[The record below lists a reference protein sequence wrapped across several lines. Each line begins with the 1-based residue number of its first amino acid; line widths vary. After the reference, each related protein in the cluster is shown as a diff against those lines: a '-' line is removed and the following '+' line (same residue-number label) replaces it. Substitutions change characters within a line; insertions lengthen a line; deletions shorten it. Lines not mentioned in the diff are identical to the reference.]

1 MEEIYERLDVIEDRM
16 DEIDTEMSRVAEG
29 PKRYDSQTG
38 YTHLL
43 AEGADEYIVEL
54 ENELDELEA
63 ESMAL
68 HKKLEC
74 AHDVIPSIWVR

>member
-1 MEEIYERLDVIEDRM
+1 MEEIYERLAIIEDRM
-16 DEIDTEMSRVAEG
+16 DEIDTEMSSIAEG

-43 AEGADEYIVEL
+43 AEGADEYLVEL

-68 HKKLEC
+68 HKELDFDE
-74 AHDVIPSIWVR
+74 S

>member
-1 MEEIYERLDVIEDRM
+1 MEEIYERLAIIEDRM
-16 DEIDTEMSRVAEG
+16 DEIDTEMSSIAEG

-43 AEGADEYIVEL
+43 AEGADEYLIEL

-68 HKKLEC
+68 HKELDFDE
-74 AHDVIPSIWVR
+74 S

>member
-1 MEEIYERLDVIEDRM
+1 MEEIYERLAIIEDRM
-16 DEIDTEMSRVAEG
+16 DEIDTEMSSIAEG

-43 AEGADEYIVEL
+43 AEGADEYLVEL

-68 HKKLEC
+68 HKELDSNE
-74 AHDVIPSIWVR
+74 S